1 MRKELLLILIFFAQ
15 TVHYVQAGNNNYP
28 IGARAWGIGNATVT
42 LRDEWSLFNNIGG
55 AAGIQTITG
64 AVFFENRFGL
74 KSFNTVAAAFVLP
87 TKGNGAAGLSFRRF
101 GDELYNEHLA
111 GLGYSHKINNVT
123 LGLQVNYM
131 QTAVSDL
138 GARHAFTINFGGVAE
153 IIPQLV
159 FGAHIL
165 NLNQAKMAEYS
176 DERIPTIVKAGL
188 SYRPLKQLMLNVETE
203 KDIDHKASLKAGVE
217 YKIIEKVSLRTG
229 ISTEPYI
236 TYFGAGFVHRRLRF
250 DYAVSTHPK
259 LPWSNHL
266 SLSYTLTSRKAQ

>member
-1 MRKELLLILIFFAQ
+1 MIKELLLILMIFAQ
-15 TVHYVQAGNNNYP
+15 AVHYAQAGNNNSP
-28 IGARAWGIGNATVT
+28 VGARSRGMGNANVT

-55 AAGIQTITG
+55 LAGVRTITG

-87 TKGNGAAGLSFRRF
+87 TKGMGAVGLNVRRF
-101 GDELYNEHLA
+101 GDDLYNEHLV

-131 QTAVSDL
+131 QTTVSDL

-159 FGAHIL
+159 FGAHIF

-176 DERIPTIVKAGL
+176 DERIPTIVKVGL

-203 KDIDHKASLKAGVE
+203 KDIDYKASFRAGVE
-217 YKIIEKVSLRTG
+217 YKIIEKVCLRTG

-236 TYFGAGFVHRRLRF
+236 NYFGVGFVHKRLRF